1 MAISIV
7 KQYSVFLINEPGALK
22 NFTELFVRENVDII
36 AMAQDVR
43 YDAAVVRL
51 AVQHDKGISHVLTKA
66 GFTSVKTDAIC
77 LDIPNRVGI
86 LRDVGAVMASHGINI
101 TTFYGTADT
110 AGVTRWIIVVNDI
123 TKALNALENS
133 GLFE

>member
-1 MAISIV
+1 M
-7 KQYSVFLINEPGALK
+7 
-22 NFTELFVRENVDII
+22 
-36 AMAQDVR
+36 
-43 YDAAVVRL
+43 
-51 AVQHDKGISHVLTKA
+51 
-66 GFTSVKTDAIC
+66 
-77 LDIPNRVGI
+77 
-86 LRDVGAVMASHGINI
+86 GAVMASHGINI